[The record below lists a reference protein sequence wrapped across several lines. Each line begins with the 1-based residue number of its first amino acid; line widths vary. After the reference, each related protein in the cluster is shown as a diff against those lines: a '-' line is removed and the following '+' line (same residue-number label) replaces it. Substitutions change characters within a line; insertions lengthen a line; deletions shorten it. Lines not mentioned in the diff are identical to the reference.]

1 MPSTIQ
7 KSSEEPS
14 WSLMRLVTP
23 TGTTKN
29 RPIARTSATT
39 TVPNH
44 IPPEMSCSSSGSWAL
59 AEMPSALKP
68 ITIDSTSATTPRT
81 IGRRSARWRFM
92 TDVSGDETT
101 SISPRA
107 ASSGSSPSPSSCSGS
122 GLRTATAQV
131 ETPRIITP
139 SSTAWPPTGAS
150 RWAQRRPGASP
161 GASLWTTSAAGGAPD
176 AGGGAGGAPGG
187 RRARP
192 APAPPPPSGLRGA
205 RALGSAP
212 LEALDAAAGVH
223 ELLPARVERV
233 AVRADL
239 DVDLGLG
246 RAGRELVAARAPH
259 VGLDVFGVDSGLH
272 RFTQCSVENAPRT
285 GCRIRARGR
294 LTRHGVR
301 ARRPDRGRLPAAQ
314 RARRRR
320 PERLLLHVPARLLRG
335 HLAPAAP
342 RRARRPGGVLDPQL
356 ARHAAAAARARDA
369 PPALARGLLHG

>member
-1 MPSTIQ
+1 M
-7 KSSEEPS
+7 
-14 WSLMRLVTP
+14 SLVRP

-44 IPPEMSCSSSGSWAL
+44 IPPEISCSSSGSWAL
-59 AEMPSALKP
+59 AGMPSALKP

-81 IGRRSARWRFM
+81 IGRRSARWRFI

-161 GASLWTTSAAGGAPD
+161 GESLWTTSAAGGAAD
-176 AGGGAGGAPGG
+176 AVGGAAGGAARRGAPPPPRGVRRG
-187 RRARP
+187 RRP
-192 APAPPPPSGLRGA
+192 AAAPPPPSGLRGA

-272 RFTQCSVENAPRT
+272 RFTQCSVENAPPT

-320 PERLLLHVPARLLRG
+320 AERLLLHVPARLLRG
-335 HLAPAAP
+335 HLAPPAP
-342 RRARRPGGVLDPQL
+342 RRARRPRGVLDPQL
-356 ARHAAAAARARDA
+356 DGHAAPAARAGDA
-369 PPALARGLLHG
+369 PPA